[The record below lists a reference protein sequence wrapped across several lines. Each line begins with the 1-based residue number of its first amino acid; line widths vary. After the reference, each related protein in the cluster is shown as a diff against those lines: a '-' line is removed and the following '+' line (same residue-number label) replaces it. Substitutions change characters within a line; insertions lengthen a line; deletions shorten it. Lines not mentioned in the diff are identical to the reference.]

1 MIIALEKSRKFAI
14 RIYVLYKY
22 LCEEKQEH
30 TLATELLRSGTS
42 IGANLSEAQ
51 YTENQDEILARTVNS
66 LKACAETEYWLELL
80 KETNLI
86 SQYEYSNTIKDCKE
100 ILYILISTI
109 KTLKLKMSHSFH

>member
-1 MIIALEKSRKFAI
+1 MNTVLEKSRKFAL

-30 TLATELLRSGTS
+30 TLANNLLRSGTS

-51 YTENQDEILARTVNS
+51 YSDNQDEILAKTVNS
-66 LKACAETEYWLELL
+66 LKECAETEYWLELL

-86 SQYEYSNTIKDCKE
+86 SPYEFNNIIKDCKE
-100 ILYILISTI
+100 ILYMLISTI
-109 KTLKLKMSHSFH
+109 KTLKLKMHQHL